1 MSKLTTQ
8 NTRYA
13 INKAIKKAFELFSTK
28 QFESAFKSFEHI
40 LSIAPKNKDAKIG
53 ILLCDSARDFPENA
67 YSLFEYY
74 QILLSSKI
82 SKQKAQRQILD
93 ILESVDRASFS
104 LSDMFKGIEQK
115 KIQELDGILYQDF
128 LHSIKNRSGFKEAFE
143 DIMFSTK
150 IAFASPQEFYDFL
163 EQLIDNGFIEI
174 GLEYIESFKALKHTR
189 FDPRL
194 DTILK
199 KALNAHNKK
208 HNLS

>member
-1 MSKLTTQ
+1 MPKLTAQT
-8 NTRYA
+8 TRYA
-13 INKAIKKAFELFSTK
+13 INKALKKAFELFSTK
-28 QFESAFKSFEHI
+28 QYESAFREFERI
-40 LSIAPKNKDAKIG
+40 LSLVPKNKDAKIG
-53 ILLCDSARDFPENA
+53 VLLCDSARDFPENA

-74 QILLSSKI
+74 QILLASKI

-115 KIQELDGILYQDF
+115 KIQELDGVLYQDF
-128 LHSIKNRSGFKEAFE
+128 LTSIKNRSGFKEAFE

-163 EQLIDNGFIEI
+163 EQLIENGFVEI
-174 GLEYIESFKALKHTR
+174 GLEYIESFKAFKHAR
-189 FDPRL
+189 FDSRL
-194 DTILK
+194 DAILK
-199 KALNAHNKK
+199 KALDAHNKK

>member
-1 MSKLTTQ
+1 MPKLTAQ

-13 INKAIKKAFELFSTK
+13 INKAIKEAFELFSTK
-28 QFESAFKSFEHI
+28 QYERAFKSFERI

-74 QILLSSKI
+74 QILLSSKV
-82 SKQKAQRQILD
+82 SKQKAQRQILE

-104 LSDMFKGIEQK
+104 LSDKFRGIEQK
-115 KIQELDGILYQDF
+115 KMQELDGILYQDF
-128 LHSIKNRSGFKEAFE
+128 LRSIKNRSSFKEAFE

-150 IAFASPQEFYDFL
+150 IAFTSPQEFYDFL
-163 EQLIDNGFIEI
+163 EQLIENGFTEI
-174 GLEYIESFKALKHTR
+174 GLEYIESFKALRHTR
-189 FDPRL
+189 FDSRL
-194 DTILK
+194 DAILT

-208 HNLS
+208 HKLS